1 MLFVVI
7 APDRSSIRDL
17 GDRLYRHA
25 GLDVEHHEATIAGIH
40 THWTTAGRSD
50 DPVAVLLHGSGG
62 SAALWYPV
70 LSSIAARHR
79 VVAVDMPGHGE
90 TAVPT
95 WRSPGVIERMLDW
108 QLDFL
113 SMFDNPLLIGHSL
126 GGYMALLQVA
136 RLRSSL
142 RGMVLIDSGG
152 IGPRPPGFVIATRH
166 PVLGAL
172 LGLAAGQR
180 PTRRRMERTIR
191 RLAVDPYRIPH
202 GQDALQYA
210 LVTARRPGAGRFQ
223 FEIYRSVAMHEGEAS
238 YKVWGRFAEITC
250 PVLMVWGEHDYFPV
264 RFARQA
270 AKEMNAAHI
279 EVLPNTAH
287 LSYLEDPAG
296 FNQAFEA
303 WLAAAY
309 EK

>member
-7 APDRSSIRDL
+7 APDRSSIRAL

-25 GLDVEHHEATIAGIH
+25 GLVVEHHEATVAGIH
-40 THWTTAGRSD
+40 THWTTAGRAD

-70 LSSIAARHR
+70 LSSIAAGHR

-90 TAVPT
+90 TAVPS
-95 WRSPGVIERMLDW
+95 WRSPSVIERMLDW
-108 QLDFL
+108 QLEFL
-113 SMFDNPLLIGHSL
+113 DRFDEPLLIGHSL

-136 RLRSSL
+136 RLKSSL
-142 RGMVLIDSGG
+142 RGLVLIDSGG

-238 YKVWGRFAEITC
+238 YKVWGRFADITC
-250 PVLMVWGEHDYFPV
+250 PVLLVWGEHDYFPV

-270 AKEMNAAHI
+270 AKEMSAAHI

-287 LSYLEDPAG
+287 LSYLEDPTG
-296 FNQAFEA
+296 FNEALAA
-303 WLAAAY
+303 WLASAY